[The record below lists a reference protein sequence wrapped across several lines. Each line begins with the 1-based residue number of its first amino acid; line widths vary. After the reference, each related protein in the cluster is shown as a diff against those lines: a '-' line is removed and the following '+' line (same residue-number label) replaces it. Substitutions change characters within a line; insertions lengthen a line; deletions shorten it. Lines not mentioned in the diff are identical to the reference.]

1 MGLNHIVNS
10 WTAIFPLVVLLY
22 YFFRK
27 KYEVTTISS
36 TLFWRQSMRE
46 TKVSPYLKNLQR
58 NALFYLQIAALLLLV
73 FILLGPFLPKEQAM
87 GGHTILIVDTSAS
100 MLASKEQTTIFA
112 RQQEAMK
119 ELVASRSGE
128 PITIVTTGKEPAIVV
143 REQIDGEVLLAE
155 IDKLAVSYEHEHMER
170 AMEFARSI
178 TSVGGADIHIYTDS
192 LDRAVFAEGD
202 SDIAWTIHG
211 SEDVLVNVSINKFG
225 AVKTPQGTEAIV
237 KITNA
242 SDIDQIGDVQLKD
255 LLTGKVLLEDKFS
268 VEAGKDAL
276 LSFKELPDSQ
286 ALQVEI
292 IVDDDY
298 EEDNTAEILLGAEVS
313 EAVVDG
319 QLHELVKRAFE
330 AVGLTVS
337 TGSAKE
343 LVAAQDSAISVT
355 NDVSLLKKGMKPV
368 IIIGRNDK
376 SPTPVAG
383 AVQSIAD
390 PLFTIANIDD
400 VYVSA
405 LYPPFTSYMTI
416 ATVGDQ
422 PFIQRSKR
430 GDIVVLADIE
440 LTDWPLHPSFPLF
453 VWSAAEQLRSDTD
466 TLGLFVPHERK
477 AVLSAGKA
485 DGLEVFTLKDEYV
498 TTFTDGSS
506 FVAPARPGIYKVRDG
521 SSEKLFAVQ
530 LEQTEKELVVG
541 ASYRIG
547 QTSVVEEAEEG
558 KQMIGWL
565 FIIPLL
571 LLLLIEWEVQRR
583 RGYPN

>member
-1 MGLNHIVNS
+1 MGLDNIVNS

-36 TLFWRQSMRE
+36 TLFWQQSMRE

-58 NALFYLQIAALLLLV
+58 NALFYLQMAALFLLV
-73 FILLGPFLPKEQAM
+73 FILLGPFLPKEQAI

-100 MLASKEQTTIFA
+100 MLAGKEQKTLFA
-112 RQQEAMK
+112 RQQAAMK

-128 PITIVTTGKEPAIVV
+128 PITIVTTGKEPTIVV
-143 REQIDGEVLLAE
+143 REQTDGEVLLAA

-170 AMEFARSI
+170 ALEFARSI
-178 TSVGGADIHIYTDS
+178 ASVEGADIHIYTDS
-192 LDRAVFAEGD
+192 LDRAAFAEGD
-202 SDIAWTIHG
+202 QEIAWTIHG
-211 SEDVLVNVSINKFG
+211 SEDVFVNVSINKFG
-225 AVKTPQGTEAIV
+225 AVKTPQGTEAII
-237 KITNA
+237 KITNP
-242 SDIDQIGDVQLKD
+242 SDVNQTGDVQLSD
-255 LLTGKVLLEDKFS
+255 LLTGEVLHEDKFS
-268 VEAGKDAL
+268 VEAGKDTL

-286 ALQVEI
+286 VLQAEI

-298 EEDNTAEILLGAEVS
+298 GADNTAAILLGTEVS

-330 AVGLTVS
+330 AVGLAVS

-355 NDVSLLKKGMKPV
+355 NDVSLLKKGSKPV

-376 SPTPVAG
+376 SPRTVSG
-383 AVQSIAD
+383 AAQSIAD
-390 PLFTIANIDD
+390 PLFTIADISD

-405 LYPPFTSYMTI
+405 LYPPFTSYTTI

-466 TLGLFVPHERK
+466 TLGLFVPNERK

-498 TTFTDGSS
+498 TTFADGSS

-521 SSEKLFAVQ
+521 GSEKSFAVQ
-530 LEQTEKELVVG
+530 LEQAEKDLVVG

-547 QTSVVEEAEEG
+547 QTAAIEEAEEG
-558 KQMIGWL
+558 MQMIGWL

>member
-1 MGLNHIVNS
+1 MRLDSIVNL

-36 TLFWRQSMRE
+36 TLFWQQSMRE

-58 NALFYLQIAALLLLV
+58 NALFYLQMAALLLLV
-73 FILLGPFLPKEQAM
+73 FILLGPFLPKEQAV

-100 MLASKEQTTIFA
+100 MLAGKEQLTLFA
-112 RQQEAMK
+112 RQQAAMK
-119 ELVASRSGE
+119 ELVVGRSGE

-143 REQIDGEVLLAE
+143 REQTDGEAVLAA

-170 AMEFARSI
+170 ALEFARSI
-178 TSVGGADIHIYTDS
+178 ASVGGADIHIYTDS
-192 LDRAVFAEGD
+192 LDRAAFAEED
-202 SDIAWTIHG
+202 SNIAWTIHG
-211 SEDVLVNVSINKFG
+211 SGDALVNVAINKFG

-242 SDIDQIGDVQLKD
+242 SDIDQTGDVQLMD
-255 LLTGKVLLEDKFS
+255 PITGKVLVDDKFT

-276 LSFKELPDSQ
+276 LSFKELPVSQ
-286 ALQVEI
+286 ALQAEI

-298 EEDNTAEILLGAEVS
+298 RPDNTAAILLDSEVS

-330 AVGLTVS
+330 AVGLAVT
-337 TGSAKE
+337 TGSANE
-343 LVAAQDSAISVT
+343 LLSAQDSSIVVT
-355 NDVSLLKKGMKPV
+355 NDVSLLKKGDKPV

-376 SPTPVAG
+376 SPEPVSG
-383 AVQSIAD
+383 VLKSSAD
-390 PLFTIANIDD
+390 PLFTIADISD

-405 LYPPFTSYMTI
+405 LYPPFTSYTTI

-422 PFIQRSKR
+422 PFIQQSKR

-466 TLGLFVPHERK
+466 TLGLFVPNERK
-477 AVLSAGKA
+477 AVLASGRA
-485 DGLEVFTLKDEYV
+485 DGLEVFTLNDEYV
-498 TTFTDGSS
+498 TTFVDGSS
-506 FVAPARPGIYKVRDG
+506 FIAPTRPGIYKARDG
-521 SSEKLFAVQ
+521 DTEKLFAVQ
-530 LEQTEKELVVG
+530 LEQSEKELVIG
-541 ASYRIG
+541 SSYSIG
-547 QTSVVEEAEEG
+547 QTAGGTGAEEG
-558 KQMIGWL
+558 KNRIGWL
-565 FIIPLL
+565 LLVPLL

>member
-1 MGLNHIVNS
+1 
-10 WTAIFPLVVLLY
+10 
-22 YFFRK
+22 
-27 KYEVTTISS
+27 
-36 TLFWRQSMRE
+36 
-46 TKVSPYLKNLQR
+46 
-58 NALFYLQIAALLLLV
+58 
-73 FILLGPFLPKEQAM
+73 
-87 GGHTILIVDTSAS
+87 
-100 MLASKEQTTIFA
+100 
-112 RQQEAMK
+112 
-119 ELVASRSGE
+119 
-128 PITIVTTGKEPAIVV
+128 
-143 REQIDGEVLLAE
+143 
-155 IDKLAVSYEHEHMER
+155 MER
-170 AMEFARSI
+170 ALEFVRSI
-178 TSVGGADIHIYTDS
+178 ASISGADIHIYTDS
-192 LDRAVFAEGD
+192 LDRAAFAEGD
-202 SDIAWTIHG
+202 QEIAWTIHG
-211 SEDVLVNVSINKFG
+211 SEDALVNVSINKFG

-242 SDIDQIGDVQLKD
+242 SDANQTGDIQLVD
-255 LLTGKVLLEDKFS
+255 LLTGKVLLEEKFT

-286 ALQVEI
+286 ALQAEM

-298 EEDNTAEILLGAEVS
+298 AADNTAAILLGADVS

-330 AVGLTVS
+330 AVGLAVS
-337 TGSAKE
+337 TGSSKE
-343 LVAAQDSAISVT
+343 LIAAQDNAISVT
-355 NDVSLLKKGMKPV
+355 NDVSLLNKGSKPV
-368 IIIGRNDK
+368 VIIGRNDK
-376 SPTPVAG
+376 SSTPVSG

-390 PLFTIANIDD
+390 PLFTIADISD

-405 LYPPFTSYMTI
+405 LYPPFTSYTTI

-466 TLGLFVPHERK
+466 TLGLFVPNERK

-485 DGLEVFTLKDEYV
+485 DGLEVFTLKDDYV
-498 TTFTDGSS
+498 TTFADGSS
-506 FVAPARPGIYKVRDG
+506 FVAPTRPGIYKVRDG
-521 SSEKLFAVQ
+521 GAEKLFAVQ
-530 LEQTEKELVVG
+530 LEQDEKELIVG
-541 ASYRIG
+541 ASYKIG
-547 QTSVVEEAEEG
+547 QTAAIEEAEEG
-558 KQMIGWL
+558 MQMIGWL

>member
-1 MGLNHIVNS
+1 MGFNHIINS

-58 NALFYLQIAALLLLV
+58 NALFYLQMAALLLLV
-73 FILLGPFLPKEQAM
+73 FILLGPFLTKEQAI

-100 MLASKEQTTIFA
+100 MLAGKEQTTLFA
-112 RQQEAMK
+112 RQQAAMK

-143 REQIDGEVLLAE
+143 REQTDGEVLLAA

-170 AMEFARSI
+170 ALEFARSI
-178 TSVGGADIHIYTDS
+178 ASVGGADIHIYTDS
-192 LDRAVFAEGD
+192 LERAAFAEGD
-202 SDIAWTIHG
+202 KEIAWTIHG
-211 SEDVLVNVSINKFG
+211 SEDELVNVSINKFG

-237 KITNA
+237 KLTNA
-242 SDIDQIGDVQLKD
+242 SEVNQTGGVQLTN
-255 LLTGKVLLEDKFS
+255 LLTGEVLLEEKFS
-268 VEAGKDAL
+268 VEAGQDAL

-286 ALQVEI
+286 ALQAEI
-292 IVDDDY
+292 IVNDDY
-298 EEDNTAEILLGAEVS
+298 VADNTAAILLGAEVS

-330 AVGLTVS
+330 AVGLAVS
-337 TGSAKE
+337 TGSSKE
-343 LVAAQDSAISVT
+343 LVAAQDNAISVT
-355 NDVSLLKKGMKPV
+355 NDVSLLKKGLKPV

-376 SPTPVAG
+376 SPTPVSG
-383 AVQSIAD
+383 VVHSIAD
-390 PLFTIANIDD
+390 PLFTIADISD

-405 LYPPFTSYMTI
+405 LYPPFTSYTTI

-453 VWSAAEQLRSDTD
+453 IWSAAEQLRSDTD
-466 TLGLFVPHERK
+466 TLGLFVPNERK

-485 DGLEVFTLKDEYV
+485 DGLEVFTLKDDYV
-498 TTFTDGSS
+498 TTFADGSS

-521 SSEKLFAVQ
+521 DAEKLFAVQ
-530 LEQTEKELVVG
+530 LEQAEKELIVG
-541 ASYRIG
+541 ASYKIG
-547 QTSVVEEAEEG
+547 LTAAVEEAEEG
-558 KQMIGWL
+558 MQMIGWL